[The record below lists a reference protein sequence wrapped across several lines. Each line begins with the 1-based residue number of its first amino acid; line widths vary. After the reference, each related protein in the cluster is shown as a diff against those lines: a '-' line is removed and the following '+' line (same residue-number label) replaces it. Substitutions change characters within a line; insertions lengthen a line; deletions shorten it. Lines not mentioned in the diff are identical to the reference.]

1 MNSVQNFQCSMT
13 AFARRDAPE
22 HRDRG
27 FALVLV
33 LWALLLLAVLA
44 NSFLLEARA
53 GKAIAN
59 TVVLQLKGR
68 MLADGAINR
77 AILSLLDP
85 RDPLRLPLDGTTR
98 EIDFLG
104 ERVLLSCESE
114 AGKLDVNAASLQQLR
129 SIFQAQGLSNDE
141 AEFIARQI
149 EIWRSPLRNS
159 PVGPVLALYT
169 EAGRAY
175 GPRFAPFR
183 SVDELRLVIG
193 MSDALQAAIA
203 PFMTVWSNSGTVD
216 LSVANDALLRVL
228 AAGSDNFA
236 STQLAARQN
245 GNAAGAARMAAAGE
259 ALTIVATAEFSD
271 MTVRRSASIQISGD
285 RDEPYRVLAWQ

>member
-1 MNSVQNFQCSMT
+1 MT
-13 AFARRDAPE
+13 ASVRHDESRDK
-22 HRDRG
+22 G

-33 LWALLLLAVLA
+33 LWALLLLSVLA
-44 NSFLLEARA
+44 SSFLLEARA
-53 GKAIAN
+53 GKTIAN

-85 RDPLRLPLDGTTR
+85 RDPLRLPLDGTFR

-104 ERVLLSCESE
+104 ERVALSCESE
-114 AGKLDVNAASLQQLR
+114 AGKIDLNAASLQQLR
-129 SIFQAQGLSNDE
+129 SIFQAQGLSTGE

-149 EIWRSPLRNS
+149 EVWRSPVRNS
-159 PVGPVLALYT
+159 PVESLVALYT
-169 EAGRAY
+169 EAGRTY

-193 MSDALQAAIA
+193 MNDALHAAVA
-203 PFMTVWSNSGTVD
+203 PFMTVWSSSGTVD

-228 AAGSDNFA
+228 AAGSDSFA

-245 GNAAGAARMAAAGE
+245 GNAAGAARVAAVGE
-259 ALTIVATAEFSD
+259 ALTIVATAEFPD
-271 MTVRRSASIQISGD
+271 ITVRRSASIQISGD
-285 RDEPYRVLAWQ
+285 RGEPYRVLAWQ

>member
-1 MNSVQNFQCSMT
+1 MT

-33 LWALLLLAVLA
+33 LWALLLLSVLA
-44 NSFLLEARA
+44 SSFLLEARA

-59 TVVLQLKGR
+59 TEVLQLRGR

-77 AILSLLDP
+77 VILSLLDP
-85 RDPLRLPLDGTTR
+85 RDPLRLPLDGSSR

-104 ERVLLSCESE
+104 EHVLLSCESE
-114 AGKLDVNAASLQQLR
+114 AGKLDLNAASLQQLR

-149 EIWRSPLRNS
+149 EVWRSPLRNS
-159 PVGPVLALYT
+159 PVEPVLALYT
-169 EAGRAY
+169 EAGRTY

-193 MSDALQAAIA
+193 MNDALQAAIA
-203 PFMTVWSNSGTVD
+203 PFMTVWSSSGTVD
-216 LSVANDALLRVL
+216 LSVAKDALLRVL
-228 AAGSDNFA
+228 AAENDNFA
-236 STQLAARQN
+236 SAQLAAKQN
-245 GNAAGAARMAAAGE
+245 GNAAGTNRMATVGDV
-259 ALTIVATAEFSD
+259 LTIVSIAELSD
-271 MTVRRSASIQISGD
+271 VTVRRSASIQLSGD
-285 RDEPYRVLAWQ
+285 RNEPYRVLTWQ

>member
-13 AFARRDAPE
+13 AFARLDAIE
-22 HRDRG
+22 RRDRG

-33 LWALLLLAVLA
+33 LWALLLLSVLA
-44 NSFLLEARA
+44 SSFLLEARA

-59 TVVLQLKGR
+59 TEVLQLRGR

-85 RDPLRLPLDGTTR
+85 RDPLRLPLDGTSR

-114 AGKLDVNAASLQQLR
+114 AGKIDLNAASLQQLR
-129 SIFQAQGLSNDE
+129 AIFQAQGSPKDD

-149 EIWRSPLRNS
+149 EIWRSPVRNS
-159 PVGPVLALYT
+159 PVESLLAPYI
-169 EAGRAY
+169 EAGRTY

-183 SVDELRLVIG
+183 SIDELRLVIG
-193 MSDALQAAIA
+193 MNDALQAAVA
-203 PFMTVWSNSGTVD
+203 PFMTVWSSSGTVD

-236 STQLAARQN
+236 SAQLTARQN
-245 GNAAGAARMAAAGE
+245 GNAAGAGRVAAVGE
-259 ALTIVATAEFSD
+259 VLTIVVTAELSD

-285 RDEPYRVLAWQ
+285 RNEPYRVLAWQ